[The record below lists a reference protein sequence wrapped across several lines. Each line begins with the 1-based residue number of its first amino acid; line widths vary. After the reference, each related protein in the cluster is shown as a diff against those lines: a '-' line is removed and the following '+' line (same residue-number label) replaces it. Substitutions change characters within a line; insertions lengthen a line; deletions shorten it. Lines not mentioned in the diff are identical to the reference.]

1 MTYTPTA
8 SEITR
13 VRLLTGETADG
24 SAWTTQRIGEILT
37 IRNGDVY
44 AAAADLWEYKAAEIA
59 ANPDRFSVD
68 GGTYEF
74 TEAYQRCLAEASRC
88 QTMSATAGGM
98 IIDPT
103 LERIE
108 E

>member
-13 VRLLTGETADG
+13 VRLLTGETDAA
-24 SAWTTQRIGEILT
+24 SEWTDARISEIL
-37 IRNGDVY
+37 ILRNGDVY
-44 AAAADLWEYKAAEIA
+44 TAAADIWTYKAADLA
-59 ANPDRFSVD
+59 ANPDKFSVD

-74 TEAYQRCLAEASRC
+74 TQAYDRCLAEAARC
-88 QTMSATAGGM
+88 QSMSDTNKGM

-103 LERIE
+103 LGRIE
-108 E
+108 

>member
-1 MTYTPTA
+1 MSYKPTT

-37 IRNGDVY
+37 LRNGDVY

-74 TEAYQRCLAEASRC
+74 TEAYQRCLAEATRC
-88 QTMSATAGGM
+88 RTMSETAGGM

-103 LERIE
+103 LEE
-108 E
+108 VHE

>member
-1 MTYTPTA
+1 MTYKPTA

-13 VRLLTGETADG
+13 VRLMTGEAAEEST
-24 SAWTTQRIGEILT
+24 WTTQRIDQILT
-37 IRNGDVY
+37 ARNGDVY
-44 AAAADLWEYKAAEIA
+44 AAAADIWNYKAAEIA
-59 ANPDRFSVD
+59 ANPDKFSVD

-88 QTMSATAGGM
+88 QTMSASAGGM

-103 LERIE
+103 LERIGE
-108 E
+108 

>member
-1 MTYTPTA
+1 MTYTPSA

-13 VRLLTGETADG
+13 VRLMTGE
-24 SAWTTQRIGEILT
+24 SAEDSSWTTQRICQILT

-44 AAAADLWEYKAAEIA
+44 AAAADIWSYKAAEMA
-59 ANPDRFSVD
+59 ANPDKFSVD

-74 TEAYQRCLAEASRC
+74 TEAYQRCLAEAARC
-88 QTMSATAGGM
+88 QTMSSAGGM